1 MRQHTRFMTTLALA
15 VAVAACA
22 DSYRNESAP
31 SGSTATQAR
40 SGSTATA
47 MPAAATTPGPTATV
61 PATRLDAADRM
72 FLIDAA
78 IGGMAEVE
86 LGRMAQD
93 RATLQ
98 PVRDFG
104 RRMVQEHGQAHQEL
118 MRIATRLGVTP
129 PTMAD
134 PARQAAR
141 DALLQLSGREFDRQY
156 VEQQFTEHA
165 TALTA
170 FQMASQRAD
179 DDELRAFARKTAPV
193 IQQHL
198 DMLRSIWNTNFP
210 AS

>member
-1 MRQHTRFMTTLALA
+1 MRHIRFATTLALA

-22 DSYRNESAP
+22 DSYGSDSTP

-40 SGSTATA
+40 SGSTATMTPTGA
-47 MPAAATTPGPTATV
+47 TAAV

-78 IGGMAEVE
+78 LGGMAEVE
-86 LGRMAQD
+86 LGRLAQD
-93 RATLQ
+93 RASLQ
-98 PVRDFG
+98 PVREFG
-104 RRMVQEHGQAHQEL
+104 RRMVQEHGQANQEL

-129 PTMAD
+129 PTTLD

-156 VEQQFTEHA
+156 IEQQFTEHA

-170 FQMASQRAD
+170 FQMASQPAD

-198 DMLRSIWNTNFP
+198 DMLRSIWGTNFP

>member
-1 MRQHTRFMTTLALA
+1 MQQHIRFMTTLALA

-22 DSYRNESAP
+22 DSYRNESAS
-31 SGSTATQAR
+31 SGSTAAQAR
-40 SGSTATA
+40 SGSTATT
-47 MPAAATTPGPTATV
+47 MPAAATTGATATV

-78 IGGMAEVE
+78 LGGAAEVE

-104 RRMVQEHGQAHQEL
+104 RRMVQEHGQANQEL

-179 DDELRAFARKTAPV
+179 DDELRAFAKKTAPV

-198 DMLRSIWNTNFP
+198 DMLRSIWNASFP
-210 AS
+210 GS

>member
-1 MRQHTRFMTTLALA
+1 MQQHIRFMTTLALA

-22 DSYRNESAP
+22 DSYRNESAS
-31 SGSTATQAR
+31 SGSTAAQAR
-40 SGSTATA
+40 SGSTATT
-47 MPAAATTPGPTATV
+47 MPAAATTGATATV

-78 IGGMAEVE
+78 LGGAAEVE

-104 RRMVQEHGQAHQEL
+104 RRMVQEHGQANQEL
-118 MRIATRLGVTP
+118 MGIATRLGVTP

-179 DDELRAFARKTAPV
+179 DDELRAFAKKTAPV

-198 DMLRSIWNTNFP
+198 DMLRSIWNASFP
-210 AS
+210 GS